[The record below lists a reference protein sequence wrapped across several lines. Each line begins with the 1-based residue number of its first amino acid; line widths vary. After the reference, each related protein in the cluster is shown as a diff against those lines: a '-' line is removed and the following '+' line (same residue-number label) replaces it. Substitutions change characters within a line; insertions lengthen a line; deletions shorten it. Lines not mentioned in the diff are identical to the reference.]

1 MNWLI
6 AFWHKYSYGK
16 NVPWAKIHIDEKT
29 GFISIS
35 NWNQEYIKIISEKL
49 PPDLISAMLDYE
61 IVKLWVDRYN
71 LKLEAPKLTVV
82 HGKALEDSTIELDI
96 SWNMAFITQLRN
108 LGFNGDSDEDIVHQ
122 YLNSI
127 SNSTNLKSNQQSL
140 YDSDELDEV
149 LKEELLLA
157 AKQAAEKQM

>member
-61 IVKLWVDRYN
+61 IVKIWEEMLQQFFQVI
-71 LKLEAPKLTVV
+71 L
-82 HGKALEDSTIELDI
+82 
-96 SWNMAFITQLRN
+96 
-108 LGFNGDSDEDIVHQ
+108 
-122 YLNSI
+122 SI
-127 SNSTNLKSNQQSL
+127 SFKDL
-140 YDSDELDEV
+140 
-149 LKEELLLA
+149 
-157 AKQAAEKQM
+157 